1 MMTLLEFGTSAMMI
15 KYDSSIITHHFIFSD
30 ILLLIAASE
39 KRVSR
44 IHDEL
49 G

>member
-1 MMTLLEFGTSAMMI
+1 MTLLEFGTFATMI
-15 KYDSSIITHHFIFSD
+15 KYDSPILIHHFMFSD

-39 KRVSR
+39 QRVSR